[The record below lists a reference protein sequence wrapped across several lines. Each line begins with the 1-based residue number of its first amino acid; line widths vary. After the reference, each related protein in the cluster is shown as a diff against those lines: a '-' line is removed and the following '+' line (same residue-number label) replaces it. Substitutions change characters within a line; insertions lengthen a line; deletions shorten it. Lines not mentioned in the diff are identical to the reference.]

1 MEDSRRVEASSSW
14 RDSNQSGSVGRVE
27 GHIQPNPIRRSRDAG
42 EGLMP
47 GSSDQDFL
55 FSGNMFS

>member
-1 MEDSRRVEASSSW
+1 MEDSRKVEASSSW
-14 RDSNQSGSVGRVE
+14 RDSKQSGSVGRVE
-27 GHIQPNPIRRSRDAG
+27 GRVQPNPIRRAQDAG

-55 FSGNMFS
+55 FNGNMFS